1 MKILQAIGNIPE
13 VLDGVQMGTE
23 DVPKGPQR
31 SSITQAF
38 KMVLEEVYEFLQRLL
53 CLPAGYHTL
62 SSDLEQK

>member
-31 SSITQAF
+31 SSITLSEGLRRSKWSLKRF
-38 KMVLEEVYEFLQRLL
+38 MSSCKGCYVYLQVTT
-53 CLPAGYHTL
+53 P
-62 SSDLEQK
+62 